1 MYSLITAGI
10 FFQISLPLSDNSF
23 LLNIICLKGIAQSH
37 WVEALLTRPLMFDF
51 NTDELT
57 QVGWSRFMQE
67 LNKLNKQTW
76 LFFLFCFL
84 LQCSFCWTS
93 QKDCEKAAAY
103 LKLDCEVIN

>member
-23 LLNIICLKGIAQSH
+23 LLDIICLKGIAQSH

-57 QVGWSRFMQE
+57 QVGWSRFVQD

-76 LFFLFCFL
+76 LVFFVLFFAAMLFL
-84 LQCSFCWTS
+84 LDFPKILREGCGLLET
-93 QKDCEKAAAY
+93 
-103 LKLDCEVIN
+103 

>member
-57 QVGWSRFMQE
+57 QVGWSRFVQD

-76 LFFLFCFL
+76 LLFFCFV
-84 LQCSFCWTS
+84 FCCNALFVGLPKKIARRLRLT
-93 QKDCEKAAAY
+93 
-103 LKLDCEVIN
+103 